1 MNIFIVLVSVFAL
14 AIAQALPDPPRLERR
29 ATPID
34 CTLPGIEC
42 RES

>member
-1 MNIFIVLVSVFAL
+1 MNILILFLAVFAL
-14 AIAQALPDPPRLERR
+14 AIGQVLPDPPRLEHRE
-29 ATPID
+29 PID